1 MVAAGRD
8 APSAALRFLGGSIVC
23 AGDGASARKGNRTQ
37 RHREADPFAWSGSIR
52 DGAALSSAGT
62 CTRLSVVAVDRSA
75 ARGCAEHPLAFD
87 DADGR
92 SLLVDRFAV
101 TRKFDRFAVTRKF
114 DRFAVTRKFDRFA
127 VTRKFDRFAVTRE
140 FDCFAATH
148 EFCGRWH
155 GCSDENPHAG
165 GGDIR
170 GGDCR
175 DGYSAAL
182 DHAPAEV
189 PAMAD
194 RVLH

>member
-8 APSAALRFLGGSIVC
+8 APGAAFRFLGGSIVC

-75 ARGCAEHPLAFD
+75 ARGCAEHPWAFD

-101 TRKFDRFAVTRKF
+101 TRKFDRFAVTREF
-114 DRFAVTRKFDRFA
+114 DR
-127 VTRKFDRFAVTRE
+127 
-140 FDCFAATH
+140 FAATH

-170 GGDCR
+170 GGNCR

-194 RVLH
+194 R

>member
-8 APSAALRFLGGSIVC
+8 APGAALRFLGGSIVC

-75 ARGCAEHPLAFD
+75 ARGCAEHPRAFN

-101 TRKFDRFAVTRKF
+101 TREFDRFAVT
-114 DRFAVTRKFDRFA
+114 
-127 VTRKFDRFAVTRE
+127 
-140 FDCFAATH
+140 H
-148 EFCGRWH
+148 EFGGRWH
-155 GCSDENPHAG
+155 RCSGENPHAG
-165 GGDIR
+165 GGDFR

-175 DGYSAAL
+175 DGYSAAV
-182 DHAPAEV
+182 DYAPAEV
-189 PAMAD
+189 PAVAD